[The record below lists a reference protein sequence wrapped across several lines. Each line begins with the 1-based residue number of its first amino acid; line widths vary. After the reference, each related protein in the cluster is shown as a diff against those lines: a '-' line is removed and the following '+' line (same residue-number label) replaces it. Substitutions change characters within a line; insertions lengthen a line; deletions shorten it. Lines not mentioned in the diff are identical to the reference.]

1 MHPEFRSLHQQ
12 ISQQI
17 HRCEQQFKQLDE
29 SLLNEASPTQGWSI
43 GQCIWH
49 LNSYSNYYL
58 PLLKKARSANHATF
72 APGWL
77 GAWFTNLMQ
86 PGKGRFKAF
95 QKHVPP
101 QRVSAQQ
108 EVAMFI
114 QDQLQLLQW
123 IESADDAKL
132 NARIPISISR
142 VVKLK
147 AGDVV
152 AFLVAHQERHLQ
164 QAERNLLNR

>member
-1 MHPEFRSLHQQ
+1 MLPELTTLHYQINEQVHRCEKQFRSL
-12 ISQQI
+12 
-17 HRCEQQFKQLDE
+17 DE
-29 SLLNEASPTQGWSI
+29 SHLNEASVTQGWSI

-58 PLLKKARSANHATF
+58 PLLENARSNNHAAF
-72 APGWL
+72 RSGWL
-77 GAWFTNLMQ
+77 GAWFTKLMQ
-86 PGKGRFKAF
+86 PGNSRFKAF

-101 QRVSAQQ
+101 LRVSGQQ
-108 EVAMFI
+108 EVALFI
-114 QDQLQLLQW
+114 KDQLRLLQW
-123 IESADDAKL
+123 IESADDATL
-132 NARIPISISR
+132 NARIPISISGM
-142 VVKLK
+142 VKLK